1 MSPTRR
7 HTSGSEKG
15 KHIEEINASQRGAI
29 HKFLQTRVP
38 SRNIEE
44 KELAIVVWEQLDE
57 RISQEN
63 IDTNNSVNGHENPIG
78 VEPESAS
85 ACVDEQPFFL
95 SIFMIIKIGINLIKK
110 QGMY

>member
-1 MSPTRR
+1 VK
-7 HTSGSEKG
+7 KG
-15 KHIEEINASQRGAI
+15 KHIEEFNASQRGVI

-44 KELAIVVWEQLDE
+44 QKLAIVVWEQPDE

-63 IDTNNSVNGHENPIG
+63 IDTNNNVSGHENPIG

-95 SIFMIIKIGINLIKK
+95 SIFMILEIGINLITK
-110 QGMY
+110 QDIFRMLIIPKY

>member
-1 MSPTRR
+1 
-7 HTSGSEKG
+7 
-15 KHIEEINASQRGAI
+15 
-29 HKFLQTRVP
+29 VP

-44 KELAIVVWEQLDE
+44 QELAIVVWKQPGE

-63 IDTNNSVNGHENPIG
+63 IDTNNNVSGHENPIG

-95 SIFMIIKIGINLIKK
+95 SIFMILEIGINLITK

>member
-1 MSPTRR
+1 M
-7 HTSGSEKG
+7 
-15 KHIEEINASQRGAI
+15 
-29 HKFLQTRVP
+29 P

-44 KELAIVVWEQLDE
+44 QELAIVVWKQPGE

-63 IDTNNSVNGHENPIG
+63 IDTNNNVSGHENPIG

-95 SIFMIIKIGINLIKK
+95 SIFMILEIGINLITK